1 MSEKVYIIGV
11 GSTAL
16 GRFSEKSVKDL
27 TREAVTSALKDASAQ
42 GGSQP
47 LGTSGM
53 CQRHSGCVTM
63 RSQPTASPTP
73 PPMQ

>member
-27 TREAVTSALKDASAQ
+27 TREAVTSALKDASAE
-42 GGSQP
+42 
-47 LGTSGM
+47 LGDIEF
-53 CQRHSGCVTM
+53 CVVLQHAPRNDGEPEHDPRTM
-63 RSQPTASPTP
+63 RAALDGL
-73 PPMQ
+73 